1 MIPESVFQL
10 IDDIAKELDMEAS
23 NEGMIELGMS
33 GYGYVTFMDSLKNRV
48 SLPFSESGLD
58 FNALHNIVEIS
69 RIHSISY
76 PKYIQQPVELE
87 GVEEDFSIST
97 KVVVVSKDNLIPLV
111 SECLK
116 QFRAIKIN

>member
-23 NEGMIELGMS
+23 NEDMIELGMS

>member
-23 NEGMIELGMS
+23 NEDMIELDVNGC
-33 GYGYVTFMDSLKNRV
+33 GYVTFMDSLKNRV

-58 FNALHNIVEIS
+58 FNALHNIVKIS
-69 RIHSISY
+69 RVHSISY
-76 PKYIQQPVELE
+76 PKYIQQEVELN

-97 KVVVVSKDNLIPLV
+97 KVIVTSEDRLIPLLK
-111 SECLK
+111 ECLNR
-116 QFRAIKIN
+116 FRTIKIN

>member
-23 NEGMIELGMS
+23 NEDMIELDVN
-33 GYGYVTFMDSLKNRV
+33 GYGYVTFMGSLKNRV

-58 FNALHNIVEIS
+58 FNTLHNIVEIS
-69 RIHSISY
+69 RVHSISY

-97 KVVVVSKDNLIPLV
+97 KVVVVSKDNLIPLLK
-111 SECLK
+111 ECLNR
-116 QFRAIKIN
+116 FRTIKIN